1 MENLFDRW
9 EMPRLV
15 QNIFSLTCGR
25 ASGRAGDRVSSVTLP
40 FGAANLIT
48 LVRRLRRS
56 FPLSICGLF
65 AMPNRDFGT
74 SVRPSSAPSNPAFND
89 ANAVDDDDDDDA
101 ESERVHCR
109 TNERTHGHPSSADL
123 K

>member
-9 EMPRLV
+9 DGKCLV
-15 QNIFSLTCGR
+15 LFKIFFHSHVGERVGGR
-25 ASGRAGDRVSSVTLP
+25 VTASVSSVTLP

-74 SVRPSSAPSNPAFND
+74 SVRPSSVRSLQSRF
-89 ANAVDDDDDDDA
+89 
-101 ESERVHCR
+101 
-109 TNERTHGHPSSADL
+109 
-123 K
+123 